1 MKMQYLILL
10 CAVAVSSA
18 ATGVRAETIAITN
31 ATVHTMTASGVLEDA
46 TIIIRDRKITAVAS
60 NAVVPK
66 DAKIIDA
73 TGKIITPGLF
83 DSYSYLG
90 LVEISLAEETVDNY
104 QISKRFSAG
113 FDVADAINPR
123 STLIPVNRI
132 EGITRALVAPL
143 STEGGSHI
151 AGLGAVIHLGSTD
164 KFIDRR
170 QAALFADTGEFGGY
184 LAGGSRA
191 AAILQLREM
200 LQDTQDYVAN
210 KLAYE
215 GQGRREYAAKRLD
228 LEALEAVLEGRTP
241 LVLKVDRASDIEAA
255 LRLARDFELRLII
268 AGGAEAWLV
277 AAKLAA
283 QNVPVLLDPMDNL
296 PQRFETLGARLDNA
310 ALLHKAGVTIAFAT
324 IDSHNARN
332 LKQAAGNAVAN
343 GLPYEAAL
351 EALTV
356 NPARIYHIADNYG
369 SVAAGM
375 DADLVIWDADPLE
388 VTTFAEQVFIRGREI
403 PMVSRQ
409 TLLRD
414 RYLEANDWPPAYK
427 Q

>member
-332 LKQAAGNAVAN
+332 LKQSAGNAVAN

>member
-1 MKMQYLILL
+1 MKIQYFLFV
-10 CAVAVSSA
+10 CVVAISSTT
-18 ATGVRAETIAITN
+18 TGAHAQTIAITN
-31 ATVHTMTASGVLEDA
+31 ATVHTMTASGVLEGV
-46 TIIIRDRKITAVAS
+46 TIVVRDGKITAVAS
-60 NAVVPK
+60 NAVIPK
-66 DAKIIDA
+66 NAKTIDA

-104 QISKRFSAG
+104 QTSKRFSAG

-151 AGLGAVIHLGSTD
+151 AGLGAVIHLGGGD
-164 KFIDRR
+164 NYIDRR
-170 QAALFADTGEFGGY
+170 RAALFADTGEFGGY

-191 AAILQLREM
+191 AAVLQLREM
-200 LQDTQDYVAN
+200 LQDTRDYMAN

-215 GQGRREYAAKRLD
+215 GNGRRDYAARRLD
-228 LEALEAVLEGRTP
+228 LEALEAVLEGKTP

-255 LRLARDFELRLII
+255 LRLARDFELRLVI

-277 AAKLAA
+277 AAKIAK
-283 QNVPVLLDPMDNL
+283 QNVPVLLDPLQNL

-310 ALLHKAGVTIAFAT
+310 ALLHKAGVTIAFAS

-369 SVAAGM
+369 SVVPGK
-375 DADLVIWDADPLE
+375 DADLVIWGADPLE
-388 VTTFAEQVFIRGREI
+388 VTSFAEQVFIRGREI

-414 RYLEANDWPPAYK
+414 RYLEANEWPPAYK
-427 Q
+427 R

>member
-143 STEGGSHI
+143 STDGGSHI
-151 AGLGAVIHLGSTD
+151 AGMGAVIHLGSTD

>member
-1 MKMQYLILL
+1 MKMHYLVIL
-10 CAVAVSSA
+10 CAVAVASA
-18 ATGVRAETIAITN
+18 ANGVRAESIAIIN
-31 ATVHTMTASGVLEDA
+31 ATVHTMTARGVLEDA
-46 TIIIRDRKITAVAS
+46 TIVIRDSKITAVAN
-60 NAVVPK
+60 NAVIPK
-66 DAKIIDA
+66 NAKTIDA
-73 TGKIITPGLF
+73 AGKIITPGLF

-90 LVEISLAEETVDNY
+90 LVEVSLAEETVDNY
-104 QISKRFSAG
+104 QTSKRFSAG
-113 FDVADAINPR
+113 FDVADAINPS

-143 STEGGSHI
+143 SMEGGSHI
-151 AGLGAVIHLGSTD
+151 AGLGAVIHLGGSD
-164 KFIDRR
+164 NFIDRR

-200 LQDTQDYVAN
+200 LQDTQDYMAN

-215 GQGRREYAAKRLD
+215 GKGRREYAAKRLD
-228 LEALEAVLEGRTP
+228 LEALEAVLEGKTP

-255 LRLARDFELRLII
+255 LRLARDFDVRLII

-277 AAKLAA
+277 AAKIVD
-283 QNVPVLLDPMDNL
+283 QNVPVILDPMQNL

-310 ALLHKAGVTIAFAT
+310 ALLHKAGVLIAFAT

-369 SVAAGM
+369 SVATGK
-375 DADLVIWDADPLE
+375 DADLVIWGADPLE
-388 VTTFAEQVFIRGREI
+388 VTSFAERVFIRGRDI
-403 PMVSRQ
+403 PLVSRQ

-414 RYLEANDWPPAYK
+414 RYLEANDWPHAYT

>member
-1 MKMQYLILL
+1 MKIQRFLVVLIL
-10 CAVAVSSA
+10 A
-18 ATGVRAETIAITN
+18 ACSTAGVVRAQTIAITH
-31 ATVHTMTASGVLEDA
+31 AEVHTMTARGVLQDA
-46 TIIIRDRKITAVAS
+46 TIVIHNGKITAVGKKA
-60 NAVVPK
+60 AIPT
-66 DAKIIDA
+66 DATQIDA
-73 TGKIITPGLF
+73 SGKIITPGLF

-90 LVEISLAEETVDNY
+90 LMEISLAEETVDNY
-104 QISKRFSAG
+104 QTSKRFSAG

-132 EGITRALVAPL
+132 EGITRALVAPI

-151 AGLGAVIHLGSTD
+151 AGLGAVIHLGSSD
-164 KFIDRR
+164 NFIDRR
-170 QAALFADTGEFGGY
+170 RAALFADTGEFGGY

-191 AAILQLREM
+191 SAILQLREM
-200 LQDTQDYVAN
+200 LQDAQDYSAN

-215 GQGRREYAAKRLD
+215 GKGRREYAAKRLD
-228 LEALEAVLEGRTP
+228 LEALEEVLEGKTP

-255 LRLARDFELRLII
+255 LRLADDFEVRLIV
-268 AGGAEAWLV
+268 AGGAEAWRV
-277 AAKLAA
+277 AAKIADR
-283 QNVPVLLDPMDNL
+283 NVPVILDPMQNL

-343 GLPYEAAL
+343 GLPYAVAL

-369 SVAAGM
+369 SVAPGK
-375 DADLVIWDADPLE
+375 DADLVIWGADPLE
-388 VTTFAEQVFIRGREI
+388 VTNFAEQVFIRGRDI

-414 RYLEANDWPPAYK
+414 RYLEAKEWPPAYT